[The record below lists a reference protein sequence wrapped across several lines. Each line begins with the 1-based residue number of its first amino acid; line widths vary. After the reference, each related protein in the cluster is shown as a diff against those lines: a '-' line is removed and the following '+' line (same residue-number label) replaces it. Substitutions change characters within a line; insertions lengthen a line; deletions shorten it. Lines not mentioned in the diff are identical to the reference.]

1 MTPKSASISLLILL
15 LAIASQLSHTHQ
27 LQSPENPL
35 MSILI
40 STSGL
45 DFVKDLLITKAI
57 SSLTPLQLPK
67 IEKYVKI
74 PFLGSVHVALS
85 NITIYQFNVSSSS
98 SYVHPADGGVEIVA
112 SGVTCRVGMN
122 WYYSYTTWL
131 VPVRVLDK
139 GFASVQVEGLEV
151 GLTLG
156 LTNDEG
162 SMKLSLLNSSCD
174 VKNITIDLDGG
185 ASLLYQGVV
194 DAFEG
199 QIGSAM
205 ESAITKELGQGVFKL
220 DSLLQSLPREISV
233 EDVAAINITF
243 VGQPLISNSS
253 IGFDIDGSFMETET
267 TVLTSPSRGNL
278 RSLPLCNNQSKM
290 LGISVDEAV
299 FNSASALFYDGGYMK
314 FIVNTIPDQSLFN
327 TAGWRFIIP
336 QLYKKFPNDDIAMN
350 ITLTSA
356 PILKISQNMDSTVN
370 ADLTMDVLDD
380 GNVIP
385 VACISLVIRV
395 CGSVKISGNNLA
407 GSLKLEDFTMS
418 LKWSKVGSLH
428 MYIIQ
433 PVVWSLIETVGLPYV
448 NNHLSKGLP
457 LPIIKGFNLQNA
469 ETVFSESRVIVCS
482 DVTYTDANSHNES
495 SYRFQILRIPPH
507 VEMCTISPSSRSV
520 QLS

>member
-299 FNSASALFYDGGYMK
+299 FNSASALFYDAGYMK
-314 FIVNTIPDQSLFN
+314 FIVNTIPDQSFFN

-356 PILKISQNMDSTVN
+356 PILRISQNMDSTVN
-370 ADLTMDVLDD
+370 ADLTIDVLDD

-482 DVTYTDANSHNES
+482 DVIYTDANSHNES
-495 SYRFQILRIPPH
+495 RYHFQILHIPPH
-507 VEMCTISPSSRSV
+507 VEIRTISPSSRSV